1 MKKIMFNDHYGL
13 TKAVLEGRKTQT
25 RRIPDIQPPFKN
37 SEMAFP
43 VFDSDGEDDPLWL
56 AYCWV
61 NKDNENEFTKWVKPM
76 YKEGE
81 IVAIAQSY
89 KDCGGLMSDGT
100 PRRDYISQIVG
111 NKNEGWRNKMYI
123 KPELMPHQIRIKRV
137 RIQKLQN
144 ISEEDCLAEG
154 IKKII
159 SEDGI
164 PRYYVKDRNGDTLYA
179 TDTPQNAYAF
189 LIDKVGKKGD
199 WERNPWVWVYE
210 FELVK

>member
-1 MKKIMFNDHYGL
+1 MKKIMFNDKFLL
-13 TKAVLEGRKTQT
+13 TEAVLAGRKTQT
-25 RRIPDIQPPFKN
+25 RRIPKIQPPYKN
-37 SEMAFP
+37 SQIAFP
-43 VFDSDGEDDPLWL
+43 ICDSDDEDSPLWL

-100 PRRDYISQIVG
+100 PRWDYISQIVG

-123 KPELMPHQIRIKRV
+123 KPELMPHQILIKKV
-137 RIQKLQN
+137 KIQRLQD
-144 ISEEDCLAEG
+144 ISEKDCLAEG
-154 IKKII
+154 IVKRFDCK
-159 SEDGI
+159 GY
-164 PRYYVKDRNGDTLYA
+164 PYYKLRPDDDSRADIRSA
-179 TDTPQNAYAF
+179 KEAYAA
-189 LIDKVGKKGD
+189 LIDRVSGKGT